1 MATGALA
8 LSVALLNALKL
19 DPSDSAL
26 FWLRLGWITLVSSI
40 VTLLASV
47 AAGRVSLRHAISFT
61 DQMLVNPPSLIQAIP
76 VNGKPKPKRWASTLT
91 IILTA
96 VASLLFALGVGSLV
110 YFAASTIPPKMES
123 DMSSENKRPA
133 PAGYEK
139 RGYSPPPPPPAPAQ
153 QAPANQPQ
161 SPAPAAPQPAPSAV
175 AEPSSPQSSEPAA
188 QQGAAADEP
197 QHPPI
202 GP

>member
-1 MATGALA
+1 
-8 LSVALLNALKL
+8 V
-19 DPSDSAL
+19 
-26 FWLRLGWITLVSSI
+26 
-40 VTLLASV
+40 
-47 AAGRVSLRHAISFT
+47 
-61 DQMLVNPPSLIQAIP
+61 
-76 VNGKPKPKRWASTLT
+76 
-91 IILTA
+91 
-96 VASLLFALGVGSLV
+96 LFALGVGSLV

-133 PAGYEK
+133 PGGYEK
-139 RGYSPPPPPPAPAQ
+139 HGYSPPPPPPAPAQ

-175 AEPSSPQSSEPAA
+175 AEPSPPQSSEPAA